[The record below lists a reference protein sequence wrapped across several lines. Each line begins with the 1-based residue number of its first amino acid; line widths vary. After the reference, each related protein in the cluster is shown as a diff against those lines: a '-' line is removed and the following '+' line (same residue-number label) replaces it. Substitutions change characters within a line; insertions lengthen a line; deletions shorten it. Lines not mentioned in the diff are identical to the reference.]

1 MASSSEG
8 PGAVH
13 GSGRRDEYC
22 VKCGR
27 KTIVWK
33 SRSDG
38 NFGRKYNRCPTHIFF
53 HWYVEEEE
61 TAKQEDE
68 ATSRV
73 QEDNNTTMLL
83 REQKNTNM
91 LLREMISTN
100 QELARLQQ
108 EQNLMNKLCVV
119 LLVKAVLIRE

>member
-8 PGAVH
+8 SPAVH
-13 GSGRRDEYC
+13 GSGKGDENC

-27 KTIVWK
+27 RTTVWK
-33 SRSDG
+33 SRSDQ
-38 NFGRKYNRCPTHIFF
+38 NFGRKYNRCPTHIFS
-53 HWYVEEEE
+53 HWYVEEEV

-73 QEDNNTTMLL
+73 QEDNNATMLL
-83 REQKNTNM
+83 REQQNTNM

-100 QELARLQQ
+100 QELARLQR

-119 LLVKAVLIRE
+119 LLVKVVLRD